1 MGNRVGAA
9 LSGTGGITLP
19 GTRLRISR
27 IPESSSAT
35 TIVRSA
41 VLPSL
46 PAVLIG
52 LPDCQVCRIA
62 KSPGLSGLPEQRSS
76 QFWLIWLRCKNLG
89 TGCFWRCLT
98 VNCLQLAQ
106 VRRSVFLRRP
116 KNRMSRKMCLGV
128 ACKAVF
134 TKPSV
139 PRFLHRARAAF
150 ATGQPL
156 PLGSLRHRHKLYH
169 NCQFC
174 QPCRLC
180 HFFFPANLV
189 IRS

>member
-89 TGCFWRCLT
+89 TGCFWKCLT

-106 VRRSVFLRRP
+106 VRRSVFLRSDQRTGCPGKCASGWPARP
-116 KNRMSRKMCLGV
+116 FLQS
-128 ACKAVF
+128 
-134 TKPSV
+134 
-139 PRFLHRARAAF
+139 PRFPGF
-150 ATGQPL
+150 YIVPGQPSSPTQTL
-156 PLGSLRHRHKLYH
+156 P
-169 NCQFC
+169 
-174 QPCRLC
+174 
-180 HFFFPANLV
+180 
-189 IRS
+189 